1 MHPIRCVSIEASVH
15 GAAYKKA
22 VPEQLQRE
30 LGIRNSEGGRGGREE
45 IERAV
50 DVGLGQKEDNSDK
63 IWRGC

>member
-1 MHPIRCVSIEASVH
+1 MH

-30 LGIRNSEGGRGGREE
+30 LGIRNSEGGRERGREE